1 MSSTQ
6 MAFVGVAA
14 AAVAGAVVAAV
25 NSKRGRHDKPMS
37 ADVEFMLARAA
48 SLQQQS
54 SGAAPGG
61 SSAAPREV
69 TLEAL
74 VAALEATRAAL
85 QGGAGKGPAPA
96 QQLQGPAC
104 PAARGPAGAADGA
117 LTKKEL
123 EDTMKALLQP
133 PGGMSGGD
141 ADMTPLERFTQD
153 LTEAARAGK
162 LDPVIGRDEEI
173 RRVMHI
179 LCRRTKNNPVLVGE
193 TGVGKTALVEGLAQ
207 RLVAGD
213 VPYSLMGCRIVELDL
228 GSLTAGAMMP
238 GEFEDRL
245 KAVLQEVAASRG
257 RVLLFI
263 DDIHN
268 LVPAMGQQG
277 ATMLDGGALL
287 KPFLSRGELRC
298 IGASSTDKFK
308 KTIEKDPGLERR
320 FQQVFVD
327 QPSVSV
333 TISILRGLRPH
344 YERHHGVSVGEDALV
359 AAAQLSARY
368 IAGRFLPDKA
378 IDLMD
383 EATAQVKMEMTL
395 RPSALDSLERRL
407 KQLDAEVTQLTGKA
421 EGGSDKTAATCLQ
434 ELKAERSDVAAQRDV
449 VAAAWKQERDAG
461 LKLEQLLLKKQYI
474 DMEVSRLEE
483 ALANGDVDA
492 DDEDDEYEQEE
503 DMYETG
509 YGGHAGPMSSGRY
522 GRASKTGRTM
532 LAHLR
537 TQQADVEA
545 SLVRA
550 RAAEAAGGGAANAA
564 GTNGGR
570 LVRNTVSDGDIAAVI
585 SRWTGIPVTKLI
597 ASERERLLGLQDELH
612 RRIIGQEEA
621 VDAVAEAVQR
631 SRADVADLNGPI
643 ASFMFLGPTGV
654 GKTELAKAL
663 AAYLFN
669 TEEAMVRLDMSEYM
683 EKHAVS
689 RLIGAPPG
697 YVGYEE
703 GGMLTDAVRRR
714 PYSVVLFDE
723 IEKAH
728 VDVFNVLL
736 QILDDGRITDAQ
748 GRTVSFKNTVIIM
761 TSNLGSAEIFAAV
774 AGGGGGG
781 DNGDASA
788 PADATGAGAAQ
799 GGGDAA
805 ASAEEGAAKSVSG
818 SRADRAALK
827 EKVMEHV
834 RSHFRP
840 EFINRVDEFITFDP
854 LQADQIIQIVKLR
867 AEKLTSRLAERRM
880 KLQLTDPA
888 VEFLASKGYDPAYGA
903 RPVKRALQRELQT
916 LLAQAL
922 LRDEFQEGDI
932 ITVSL
937 RPDGAGLA
945 LARSCGGNGNGD
957 SDSGPEDG
965 SAAEPAQ
972 EPAEEPA
979 EEPATDDGAEK
990 VEVEVQG
997 EKVAEP
1003 AEAAGEEAEEA
1014 EAEAEGAKANGHG
1027 PTANGVANGHA
1038 NGTAQ

>member
-1 MSSTQ
+1 MTGNP
-6 MAFVGVAA
+6 AFVAGAA
-14 AAVAGAVVAAV
+14 ALAVAGAVAAV
-25 NSKRGRHDKPMS
+25 VGGKRAKDGKADVSP
-37 ADVEFMLARAA
+37 DVEFLLARAA
-48 SLQQQS
+48 RGGGGGPVTLEQLVAAIETVPAARSVAAAAA
-54 SGAAPGG
+54 SGAA
-61 SSAAPREV
+61 
-69 TLEAL
+69 
-74 VAALEATRAAL
+74 
-85 QGGAGKGPAPA
+85 GGAGPRGPP
-96 QQLQGPAC
+96 P
-104 PAARGPAGAADGA
+104 PPARGGGADDGA
-117 LTKKEL
+117 LTKQQL
-123 EDTMKALLQP
+123 EETMKQLLAP

-141 ADMTPLERFTQD
+141 PDQSPLERFTQD
-153 LTEAARAGK
+153 MTAAARAGK

-173 RRVMHI
+173 RRMMHI

-207 RLVAGD
+207 RIVAGD
-213 VPYSLMGCRIVELDL
+213 VPYSLMGCRLVELDV

-277 ATMLDGGALL
+277 ATMMDGGSLL

-327 QPSVSV
+327 QPSVPV
-333 TISILRGLRPH
+333 TISILRGLRPR
-344 YERHHGVSVGEDALV
+344 YEAHHGVQVGEDALV

-395 RPSALDSLERRL
+395 RPTALDALERRL
-407 KQLDAEVTQLTGKA
+407 KQLEAECGQLAAKA
-421 EGGSDKTAATCLQ
+421 AGGQDKTAAACLEEIKEERDDLQ
-434 ELKAERSDVAAQRDV
+434 RQRDELAAVWKAER
-449 VAAAWKQERDAG
+449 DAH
-461 LKLEQLLLKKQYI
+461 LKLEELAMRQTYI
-474 DMEVSRLEE
+474 GAQIERLEE
-483 ALANGDVDA
+483 ALENGDIDEEE
-492 DDEDDEYEQEE
+492 DREYEDDEYGAAGVGPGSGGP
-503 DMYETG
+503 DGDPGSSSSAFPTG
-509 YGGHAGPMSSGRY
+509 PSS
-522 GRASKTGRTM
+522 M

-537 TQQADVEA
+537 KQAAEIETA
-545 SLVRA
+545 LAAA
-550 RAAEAAGGGAANAA
+550 RAEEEAAAAAASTGPATTTAAANGGGPATATASGAN
-564 GTNGGR
+564 GGGRGLGSGPGGR
-570 LVRNTVSDGDIAAVI
+570 LVRNVVGESDIAAVI
-585 SRWTGIPVTKLI
+585 SRWTGIPVTKLV
-597 ASERERLLGLQDELH
+597 ASERERLLGLQGELH
-612 RRIIGQEEA
+612 RRIIGQGEA

-761 TSNLGSAEIFAAV
+761 TSNLGSAEIFSHV
-774 AGGGGGG
+774 AGVEVEGGASEAERKVLEKGKSAKEAAAGKEGAADKGAGGKEAA
-781 DNGDASA
+781 NGNANGVNGSVEENGTA
-788 PADATGAGAAQ
+788 AAAAGAGAKR
-799 GGGDAA
+799 G
-805 ASAEEGAAKSVSG
+805 
-818 SRADRAALK
+818 DRAALK
-827 EKVMEHV
+827 EAVMEHV
-834 RSHFRP
+834 RAHFRP

-854 LQADQIIQIVKLR
+854 LQPDQIKQIVLLR
-867 AEKLTSRLAERRM
+867 AQKLVARLGERRM
-880 KLQLTDPA
+880 RLELTDPA
-888 VEFLASKGYDPAYGA
+888 VEYLAGKGYDPAYGA

-916 LLAQAL
+916 HLAQAL
-922 LRDEFQEGDI
+922 LRSEFVEGDI
-932 ITVSL
+932 ITVTV
-937 RPDGAGLA
+937 RPDGTGLA
-945 LARSCGGNGNGD
+945 LARSGSVPITPKGGAKK
-957 SDSGPEDG
+957 
-965 SAAEPAQ
+965 AA
-972 EPAEEPA
+972 
-979 EEPATDDGAEK
+979 
-990 VEVEVQG
+990 
-997 EKVAEP
+997 
-1003 AEAAGEEAEEA
+1003 EAEEA
-1014 EAEAEGAKANGHG
+1014 NGH
-1027 PTANGVANGHA
+1027 VANGHVA
-1038 NGTAQ
+1038 H

>member
-1 MSSTQ
+1 
-6 MAFVGVAA
+6 
-14 AAVAGAVVAAV
+14 
-25 NSKRGRHDKPMS
+25 
-37 ADVEFMLARAA
+37 
-48 SLQQQS
+48 
-54 SGAAPGG
+54 
-61 SSAAPREV
+61 
-69 TLEAL
+69 
-74 VAALEATRAAL
+74 
-85 QGGAGKGPAPA
+85 
-96 QQLQGPAC
+96 
-104 PAARGPAGAADGA
+104 
-117 LTKKEL
+117 
-123 EDTMKALLQP
+123 
-133 PGGMSGGD
+133 
-141 ADMTPLERFTQD
+141 D
-153 LTEAARAGK
+153 LTAAARAGK

-213 VPYSLMGCRIVELDL
+213 VPYSLMGCRIVELDV

-238 GEFEDRL
+238 GEFEERL
-245 KAVLQEVAASRG
+245 KAVLSEVAASRG

-277 ATMLDGGALL
+277 ATMLDGGSLL

-327 QPSVSV
+327 QPSVPV

-344 YERHHGVSVGEDALV
+344 YEKHHGVQVGEDALV

-383 EATAQVKMEMTL
+383 EATAQVKMDLTL
-395 RPSALDSLERRL
+395 RPGQLDSLDRRL
-407 KQLDAEVTQLTGKA
+407 KQLDSEVGQLAGKA
-421 EGGSDKTAATCLQ
+421 ASGQDKTAAACLE
-434 ELKAERSDVAAQRDV
+434 ELRAERASVSAQRDEL
-449 VAAAWKQERDAG
+449 AAAWKAEREAG
-461 LKLEQLLLKKQYI
+461 LREEELLMRKQYLEMDI
-474 DMEVSRLEE
+474 GRLESSMAVE
-483 ALANGDVDA
+483 QGDTA
-492 DDEDDEYEQEE
+492 DGGEQEE
-503 DMYETG
+503 EEEDDGEREDDYYTG
-509 YGGHAGPMSSGRY
+509 FEDAAAAAAMEAAEEEEAAGPLSSGVY
-522 GRASKTGRTM
+522 GNGLGGREGARGGGGSSMGRTM
-532 LAHLR
+532 LSHLKEQLADVDKSLAKVR
-537 TQQADVEA
+537 QQQA
-545 SLVRA
+545 
-550 RAAEAAGGGAANAA
+550 AAAAANGGGGGGGGN
-564 GTNGGR
+564 GGGGGR
-570 LVRNTVSDGDIAAVI
+570 LVRNTVTEGDIAAVI
-585 SRWTGIPVTKLI
+585 SRWTGIPVTKLV

-703 GGMLTDAVRRR
+703 GGMLTDSVRRR

-761 TSNLGSAEIFAAV
+761 TSNLGSSEIFSHV
-774 AGGGGGG
+774 AG
-781 DNGDASA
+781 
-788 PADATGAGAAQ
+788 GAGAA
-799 GGGDAA
+799 A
-805 ASAEEGAAKSVSG
+805 GAAEDGAVADGGNGNGASSNG
-818 SRADRAALK
+818 NGNGGQADRAALK

-854 LQADQIIQIVKLR
+854 LQPAQIRQIVTLR
-867 AEKLTSRLAERRM
+867 AQRLVGRLAERRM
-880 KLQLTDPA
+880 RLQLTDPA
-888 VEFLASKGYDPAYGA
+888 VEFLASRGYDPAYGA

-922 LRDEFQEGDI
+922 LRNAFSEGDT
-932 ITVSL
+932 ITASV
-937 RPDGAGLA
+937 RPDGAGLMLSRA
-945 LARSCGGNGNGD
+945 G
-957 SDSGPEDG
+957 
-965 SAAEPAQ
+965 AAEK
-972 EPAEEPA
+972 E
-979 EEPATDDGAEK
+979 
-990 VEVEVQG
+990 
-997 EKVAEP
+997 
-1003 AEAAGEEAEEA
+1003 
-1014 EAEAEGAKANGHG
+1014 
-1027 PTANGVANGHA
+1027 
-1038 NGTAQ
+1038 

>member
-1 MSSTQ
+1 MTGNP
-6 MAFVGVAA
+6 AFVAGAA
-14 AAVAGAVVAAV
+14 ALAVAGAVAAV
-25 NSKRGRHDKPMS
+25 VGGKRAKDGKADVSP
-37 ADVEFMLARAA
+37 DVEFLLARAA
-48 SLQQQS
+48 R
-54 SGAAPGG
+54 GG
-61 SSAAPREV
+61 GGPV
-69 TLEAL
+69 TLEQL
-74 VAALEATRAAL
+74 VAAIETV
-85 QGGAGKGPAPA
+85 
-96 QQLQGPAC
+96 
-104 PAARGPAGAADGA
+104 PAARSVAAAAAAAGGGGGSGAGPRGPPPRGGGAEDGA
-117 LTKKEL
+117 LTKQQL
-123 EDTMKALLQP
+123 EETMKQLLAP

-141 ADMTPLERFTQD
+141 PDQTPLERFTQD
-153 LTEAARAGK
+153 MTASARAGK

-173 RRVMHI
+173 RRMMHI

-207 RLVAGD
+207 RIVAGD
-213 VPYSLMGCRIVELDL
+213 VPYSLMGCRVVELDV

-277 ATMLDGGALL
+277 ATMMDGGSLL

-327 QPSVSV
+327 QPSVPV
-333 TISILRGLRPH
+333 TISILRGLRPR
-344 YERHHGVSVGEDALV
+344 YEQHHGVAVGEDALV

-407 KQLDAEVTQLTGKA
+407 KQLEAECGQLAKKA
-421 EGGSDKTAATCLQ
+421 AGGQDKTAAACLEEIKEECEGLQ
-434 ELKAERSDVAAQRDV
+434 RQRDELAAVWKAERDASVKVEELQMRQTYIGAQI
-449 VAAAWKQERDAG
+449 E
-461 LKLEQLLLKKQYI
+461 
-474 DMEVSRLEE
+474 RLEE
-483 ALANGDVDA
+483 ALENGDLEEEEDREY
-492 DDEDDEYEQEE
+492 EDDEY
-503 DMYETG
+503 
-509 YGGHAGPMSSGRY
+509 GGGAGRGGAGGDADGGSSSAFPSGP
-522 GRASKTGRTM
+522 GAM

-537 TQQADVEA
+537 GQAVEIEA
-545 SLVRA
+545 ALVAA
-550 RAAEAAGGGAANAA
+550 REAEAAAVGGGAAGGANGSSNGNAGGM
-564 GTNGGR
+564 GTGPGGR
-570 LVRNTVSDGDIAAVI
+570 LVRNTVGESDIAAVI
-585 SRWTGIPVTKLI
+585 SRWTGIPVTKLV

-612 RRIIGQEEA
+612 RRIIGQAEA

-761 TSNLGSAEIFAAV
+761 TSNLGSAEIFSHV
-774 AGGGGGG
+774 AGVEVEGGASEAEKKVLEKGKSAKESKDAREAKEAKEEQAEREREKVEGSGKAANGGGAG
-781 DNGDASA
+781 NGVN
-788 PADATGAGAAQ
+788 GAEEK
-799 GGGDAA
+799 AA
-805 ASAEEGAAKSVSG
+805 AAGGKRG
-818 SRADRAALK
+818 DRAALK
-827 EKVMEHV
+827 EAVMEHV
-834 RSHFRP
+834 RAHFRP

-854 LQADQIIQIVKLR
+854 LQPGQIKQIVLLR
-867 AEKLTSRLAERRM
+867 AQKLVARLGERRM
-880 KLQLTDPA
+880 RLVLTDPA
-888 VEFLASKGYDPAYGA
+888 VEYLAGKGYDPAYGA

-916 LLAQAL
+916 HLAQAL
-922 LRDEFQEGDI
+922 LRSEFAEGDI
-932 ITVSL
+932 ITVTVK
-937 RPDGAGLA
+937 PDGSGLA
-945 LARSCGGNGNGD
+945 LARS
-957 SDSGPEDG
+957 G
-965 SAAEPAQ
+965 SVPAPPKGAAARKAAAEA
-972 EPAEEPA
+972 
-979 EEPATDDGAEK
+979 
-990 VEVEVQG
+990 
-997 EKVAEP
+997 
-1003 AEAAGEEAEEA
+1003 A
-1014 EAEAEGAKANGHG
+1014 EAEAAEAAAKA
-1027 PTANGVANGHA
+1027 AANGHA
-1038 NGTAQ
+1038 GNGLAH

>member
-1 MSSTQ
+1 MLSR
-6 MAFVGVAA
+6 AA
-14 AAVAGAVVAAV
+14 A
-25 NSKRGRHDKPMS
+25 
-37 ADVEFMLARAA
+37 
-48 SLQQQS
+48 LQQA
-54 SGAAPGG
+54 SGGPVAKE
-61 SSAAPREV
+61 EV
-69 TLEAL
+69 TLESL
-74 VAALEATRAAL
+74 MAALEVTRATL
-85 QGGAGKGPAPA
+85 QSPNQPHPPMSGISRGQPGDPGGGG
-96 QQLQGPAC
+96 
-104 PAARGPAGAADGA
+104 

-133 PGGMSGGD
+133 PGALSGGD
-141 ADMTPLERFTQD
+141 ADQSPLERFTQD
-153 LTEAARAGK
+153 LTAAARAGK
-162 LDPVIGRDEEI
+162 LDPVIGRDDEI

-228 GSLTAGAMMP
+228 GALTAGAMMP

-327 QPSVSV
+327 QPSVAV

-383 EATAQVKMEMTL
+383 EATAQVKMDMTL

-407 KQLDAEVTQLTGKA
+407 KQLDLEMTQLTEKASGGK
-421 EGGSDKTAATCLQ
+421 DRTAATCL
-434 ELKAERSDVAAQRDV
+434 EEIKAERASVAAQRDQ
-449 VAAAWKQERDAG
+449 VAAAWRAERDAG
-461 LKLEQLLLKKQYI
+461 LKVEELLLRKQYI
-474 DMEVSRLEE
+474 DMEVTRLEE
-483 ALANGDVDA
+483 ELENGNLNAVDEED
-492 DDEDDEYEQEE
+492 DDEREDDL
-503 DMYETG
+503 
-509 YGGHAGPMSSGRY
+509 YGQAGPMTSGLFGDEDVGHGLGIGLSGGARE
-522 GRASKTGRTM
+522 GRAM

-537 TQQADVEA
+537 AQVADVEV
-545 SLVRA
+545 SLARA
-550 RAAEAAGGGAANAA
+550 RAAEAAGGGAAGPNSR
-564 GTNGGR
+564 GPGLGR
-570 LVRNTVSDGDIAAVI
+570 LVRNTVAEGDIAAVI
-585 SRWTGIPVTKLI
+585 SRWTGIPVTKLV

-663 AAYLFN
+663 ASYLFN

-703 GGMLTDAVRRR
+703 GGMLTDSVRRR

-761 TSNLGSAEIFAAV
+761 TSNLGSAEIFSHV
-774 AGGGGGG
+774 STTRNSSGDDSKPGVQTVDDLPGSPDGG
-781 DNGDASA
+781 DGSGTVGS
-788 PADATGAGAAQ
+788 TGGR
-799 GGGDAA
+799 
-805 ASAEEGAAKSVSG
+805 V
-818 SRADRAALK
+818 DRAALK

-854 LQADQIIQIVKLR
+854 LQPEQIKQIVALR
-867 AEKLTSRLAERRM
+867 AQKLVSRLAERRM

-888 VEFLASKGYDPAYGA
+888 VEYLASKGYDPAYGA

-916 LLAQAL
+916 LLARAL
-922 LRDEFQEGDI
+922 LRNEFVEGDT
-932 ITVSL
+932 ITVSM

-945 LARSCGGNGNGD
+945 LSRNVADDGTSSTAATTGEAAAPPPPAEPEVPLEIASLADGNPDPAKLAEEPLAAADGGNGIVMKSKIVLPAATVGD
-957 SDSGPEDG
+957 
-965 SAAEPAQ
+965 Q
-972 EPAEEPA
+972 
-979 EEPATDDGAEK
+979 
-990 VEVEVQG
+990 
-997 EKVAEP
+997 
-1003 AEAAGEEAEEA
+1003 
-1014 EAEAEGAKANGHG
+1014 ANGQVSSDNTVAMGH
-1027 PTANGVANGHA
+1027 PNGYP
-1038 NGTAQ
+1038 NGTAD

>member
-1 MSSTQ
+1 MTGGPGG
-6 MAFVGVAA
+6 ALAGLGVLSAGAAALIAA
-14 AAVAGAVVAAV
+14 AAVVTKRNKNSQVA
-25 NSKRGRHDKPMS
+25 P
-37 ADVEFMLARAA
+37 DVEFMLARAA
-48 SLQQQS
+48 ALQQAAGDKVVTLEHLQ
-54 SGAAPGG
+54 AALEEAPGG
-61 SSAAPREV
+61 GSGAGGK
-69 TLEAL
+69 
-74 VAALEATRAAL
+74 RAAGP
-85 QGGAGKGPAPA
+85 QPRAGPPD
-96 QQLQGPAC
+96 
-104 PAARGPAGAADGA
+104 DGA

-123 EDTMKALLQP
+123 EDTMKSLLAP

-141 ADMTPLERFTQD
+141 PDQSPLERFTQD
-153 LTEAARAGK
+153 MTASARSGK
-162 LDPVIGRDEEI
+162 LDPVIGRDEEL
-173 RRVMHI
+173 RRMMHI

-207 RLVAGD
+207 RIVDGD
-213 VPYSLMGCRIVELDL
+213 VPYSLAGCRIVELDV
-228 GSLTAGAMMP
+228 GALTAGAMMP

-245 KAVLQEVAASRG
+245 KAVLQEVASSRG

-277 ATMLDGGALL
+277 ATMMDGGSLL

-327 QPSVSV
+327 QPSVPV

-383 EATAQVKMEMTL
+383 EATAQVKMELSL
-395 RPSALDSLERRL
+395 RPASLDSIDRRL
-407 KQLDAEVTQLTGKA
+407 RQLDSEIGQLEGKA
-421 EGGSDKTAATCLQ
+421 KGGADKVAVACLEELREAREGVK
-434 ELKAERSDVAAQRDV
+434 EQRDV
-449 VAAAWKQERDAG
+449 LAAAWKAEREAG
-461 LKLEQLLLKKQYI
+461 QAVEELGMQHMMLSAQIEQ
-474 DMEVSRLEE
+474 LEE
-483 ALANGDVDA
+483 AFASGAYEA
-492 DDEDDEYEQEE
+492 DNDDDDYEGY
-503 DMYETG
+503 DNG
-509 YGGHAGPMSSGRY
+509 YGGADDTGALTTEGEGSGARAGPGPGSSGI
-522 GRASKTGRTM
+522 GGTAASMLEHLKSRA
-532 LAHLR
+532 
-537 TQQADVEA
+537 ADVSEKLA
-545 SLVRA
+545 KA
-550 RAAEAAGGGAANAA
+550 KAAEAAAAA
-564 GTNGGR
+564 GPGPEGGEAR
-570 LVRNTVSDGDIAAVI
+570 AAPAPKMIRNTVGEGDIAAVI
-585 SRWTGIPVTKLI
+585 SRWTGIPVTKLV

-612 RRIIGQEEA
+612 RRIIGQAEA

-703 GGMLTDAVRRR
+703 GGMLTDSVRRR

-761 TSNLGSAEIFAAV
+761 TSNLGSSEIFAAV
-774 AGGGGGG
+774 NGGESPRS
-781 DNGDASA
+781 SA
-788 PADATGAGAAQ
+788 PGANGGEAAGAGP
-799 GGGDAA
+799 
-805 ASAEEGAAKSVSG
+805 G
-818 SRADRAALK
+818 SRMDRAALK

-834 RSHFRP
+834 RTHFRP

-854 LQADQIIQIVKLR
+854 LQPDQIKQIVALR
-867 AEKLTSRLAERRM
+867 AVRLVSRLGERRM
-880 KLQLTDPA
+880 KLELTDPA

-922 LRDEFQEGDI
+922 LRNEFIEGDT
-932 ITVSL
+932 ITVTV
-937 RPDGAGLA
+937 REGGTGLQ
-945 LARSCGGNGNGD
+945 LTRSAAPAPAPAGNGKGK
-957 SDSGPEDG
+957 GG
-965 SAAEPAQ
+965 
-972 EPAEEPA
+972 
-979 EEPATDDGAEK
+979 
-990 VEVEVQG
+990 
-997 EKVAEP
+997 
-1003 AEAAGEEAEEA
+1003 EA
-1014 EAEAEGAKANGHG
+1014 EAEKAEEGAEKEEGKGKGEAEEGKANGHA
-1027 PTANGVANGHA
+1027 PAANGIANGHH
-1038 NGTAQ
+1038 

>member
-1 MSSTQ
+1 MLWIYTRKPGTREVFAHRVPERNMPSQPISS
-6 MAFVGVAA
+6 
-14 AAVAGAVVAAV
+14 
-25 NSKRGRHDKPMS
+25 
-37 ADVEFMLARAA
+37 DVEFMLSRAA
-48 SLQQQS
+48 ALQQA
-54 SGAAPGG
+54 SGDPTAEAKGI
-61 SSAAPREV
+61 
-69 TLEAL
+69 TLESL
-74 VAALEATRAAL
+74 IAALEVTRAAL
-85 QGGAGKGPAPA
+85 QSPNQPHPSMPGISRGQPGDPGGGG
-96 QQLQGPAC
+96 
-104 PAARGPAGAADGA
+104 

-123 EDTMKALLQP
+123 EETMKAMLQP
-133 PGGMSGGD
+133 PGALSGGD
-141 ADMTPLERFTQD
+141 ADQSPLERFTQD
-153 LTEAARAGK
+153 LTAAARAGK

-207 RLVAGD
+207 RLVARD

-228 GSLTAGAMMP
+228 GALTAGAMMP

-327 QPSVSV
+327 QPSVAV

-359 AAAQLSARY
+359 AAAQLSSRY

-407 KQLDAEVTQLTGKA
+407 KQLDLEMTQLAEKAAGGK
-421 EGGSDKTAATCLQ
+421 DRTAATCL
-434 ELKAERSDVAAQRDV
+434 EDIKAERANVAGQRDQ
-449 VAAAWKQERDAG
+449 VAAAWRAEQDAG
-461 LKLEQLLLKKQYI
+461 LKVEELLLRKQCI
-474 DMEVSRLEE
+474 DREIARLEE
-483 ALANGDVDA
+483 GLENGHIDAVDEEDDA
-492 DDEDDEYEQEE
+492 EREDDEDD
-503 DMYETG
+503 MYG
-509 YGGHAGPMSSGRY
+509 QAGPMMNGLFGDEDAGHGLLGGGARA
-522 GRASKTGRTM
+522 GRAM
-532 LAHLR
+532 LGQLR
-537 TQQADVEA
+537 VQAADVEL
-545 SLVRA
+545 SLARA
-550 RAAEAAGGGAANAA
+550 RAAEAGGGGAV
-564 GTNGGR
+564 GPNGSGPGFGR
-570 LVRNTVSDGDIAAVI
+570 LVRNSVVEGDIAAVI
-585 SRWTGIPVTKLI
+585 SRWTGIPVTKLV

-612 RRIIGQEEA
+612 RRIIGQQEA

-663 AAYLFN
+663 ASYLFN
-669 TEEAMVRLDMSEYM
+669 TEEAIVRLDMSEYM

-703 GGMLTDAVRRR
+703 GGMLTDSVRRR

-761 TSNLGSAEIFAAV
+761 TSNLGSAEIFSHVATAGNSTSDDPN
-774 AGGGGGG
+774 AGGDGV
-781 DNGDASA
+781 
-788 PADATGAGAAQ
+788 P
-799 GGGDAA
+799 A
-805 ASAEEGAAKSVSG
+805 ASNGGEGSDTTG
-818 SRADRAALK
+818 STGGRLDRAALK

-854 LQADQIIQIVKLR
+854 LQPDQIKQIVALR
-867 AEKLTSRLAERRM
+867 AQKLVSRLGERRM

-888 VEFLASKGYDPAYGA
+888 VEYLASKGYDPAYGA

-922 LRDEFQEGDI
+922 LRNEFMEGDT
-932 ITVSL
+932 ITVSV

-945 LARSCGGNGNGD
+945 LSRNVAN
-957 SDSGPEDG
+957 DG
-965 SAAEPAQ
+965 TNSTAATA
-972 EPAEEPA
+972 
-979 EEPATDDGAEK
+979 
-990 VEVEVQG
+990 
-997 EKVAEP
+997 
-1003 AEAAGEEAEEA
+1003 AEAARPPPEA
-1014 EAEAEGAKANGHG
+1014 EAEAKAAPQADRNPASAEAVEEPVAAADGGIGTVMKNKTVVPAAAPGDQANRRGPSDHGMANGY
-1027 PTANGVANGHA
+1027 P
-1038 NGTAQ
+1038 NGTAD